1 MRIMTLFISLDAMHF
16 PFVGALKGAGDTRF
30 IMWSIG
36 LATLGIMILPLTI
49 IVEYTNWELFACWI
63 NLSLY
68 VVSLFLIAWLRY
80 RQGKWKKIR
89 VI

>member
-1 MRIMTLFISLDAMHF
+1 
-16 PFVGALKGAGDTRF
+16 
-30 IMWSIG
+30 
-36 LATLGIMILPLTI
+36 LTI